1 MQLLFKNAY
10 VVDFQ
15 SPYHLQT
22 VDILVEGFQIISIGD
37 LSSITCPNI
46 DLAGATLTTGFAELH
61 SYLGEPGNE
70 ECETLDTGAAA
81 AASGGFTAVGVVSN
95 GTPGIENKTG
105 VEFILSKGES
115 TSVNLVPIG
124 SASRNSS
131 GQEIS
136 DMYDMFQHGTV
147 LFGDYKRG
155 IQNANLLK
163 LALLYTKPFC
173 RIMVHPEDSN
183 LAANGQVSE
192 GVTSTYVGLKG
203 IPDLAE
209 SVQIDRDLKLLEYTQ
224 GSMHIASVSTAE
236 GIDAIRQAKSKGL
249 NLTCSVNI
257 HHLLFDETAVS
268 TYDTNFKVVPPL
280 RTKNDQQALWAAIE
294 DGTVDCLAVD
304 HLPKDIEHKACEFDN
319 ASFGMAGFEGSLVH
333 LLDTKKLDWPILQQV
348 CSVNPRALLG
358 LPELK
363 IVEGGIAE
371 FTILDKNESDL
382 TGFASKAYN
391 NPFKGTTTAHRVVGV
406 YVNGKYLGN

>member
-1 MQLLFKNAY
+1 
-10 VVDFQ
+10 
-15 SPYHLQT
+15 
-22 VDILVEGFQIISIGD
+22 
-37 LSSITCPNI
+37 
-46 DLAGATLTTGFAELH
+46 
-61 SYLGEPGNE
+61 
-70 ECETLDTGAAA
+70 
-81 AASGGFTAVGVVSN
+81 
-95 GTPGIENKTG
+95 
-105 VEFILSKGES
+105 
-115 TSVNLVPIG
+115 
-124 SASRNSS
+124 
-131 GQEIS
+131 
-136 DMYDMFQHGTV
+136 
-147 LFGDYKRG
+147 
-155 IQNANLLK
+155 
-163 LALLYTKPFC
+163 
-173 RIMVHPEDSN
+173 
-183 LAANGQVSE
+183 
-192 GVTSTYVGLKG
+192 
-203 IPDLAE
+203 
-209 SVQIDRDLKLLEYTQ
+209 
-224 GSMHIASVSTAE
+224 MHIASVSTAE